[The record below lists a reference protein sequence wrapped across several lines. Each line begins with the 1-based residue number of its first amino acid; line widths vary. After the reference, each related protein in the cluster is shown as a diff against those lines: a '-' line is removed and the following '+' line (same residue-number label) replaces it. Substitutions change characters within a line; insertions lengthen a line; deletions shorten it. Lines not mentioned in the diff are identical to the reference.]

1 MYAAAKRGV
10 DIIVSAVGLIFLGIC
25 LPFITLAVKLDSP
38 GPVFFR
44 ARRVSAGRVITIFK
58 FRTMRASAE
67 TEKSSLLHLN
77 ERRGSPFFKI
87 SRDPRVTRVGRV
99 LRQYWLDELPQLWN
113 VLRGDISLVGPRP
126 YEPEE
131 IASYPPAY
139 QFLRYEKAGITGLS
153 QINGSWNLSYA
164 KVLEYD
170 AYYAR
175 HKSLRLDLKIIAKT
189 ALLLRHPSGV

>member
-1 MYAAAKRGV
+1 MAVKRGL
-10 DIIVSAVGLIFLGIC
+10 DLIISVVGLIFLIIIT
-25 LPFITLAVKLDSP
+25 PFIALAIKLDGS

-44 ARRVSAGRVITIFK
+44 ARRVSAGRVVTIFK
-58 FRTMRASAE
+58 FRTMRLGAE

-77 ERRGSPFFKI
+77 ERPDGPFFKVCD
-87 SRDPRVTRVGRV
+87 DPRVTRVGRV
-99 LRQYWLDELPQLWN
+99 LRKYWLDELPQLWN
-113 VLRGDISLVGPRP
+113 VLHGDISLVGPRP

-131 IASYPPAY
+131 IDCYPPDF

-153 QINGSWNLSYA
+153 QINGSWNLPFV

-170 AYYAR
+170 AHYAR
-175 HKSLRLDLKIIAKT
+175 HKSLWLDIKILTRT